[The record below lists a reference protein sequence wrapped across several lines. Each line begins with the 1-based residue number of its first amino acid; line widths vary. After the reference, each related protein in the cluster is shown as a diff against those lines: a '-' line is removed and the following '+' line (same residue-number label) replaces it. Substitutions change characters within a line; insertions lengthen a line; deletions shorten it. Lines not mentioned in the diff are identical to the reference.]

1 MGCCENK
8 NSGFLK
14 SEHNELENSPV
25 NYNSREELEKTI
37 ENNTSFSFF
46 FNRFIGIILI
56 FSDHWYKE
64 QTSNESKL
72 HSLFKKQEENQKER
86 INELSISIFHFNIYL
101 YNR

>member
-37 ENNTSFSFF
+37 ENNTSFFF
-46 FNRFIGIILI
+46 VFLI
-56 FSDHWYKE
+56 FYYKFIKF
-64 QTSNESKL
+64 NFFR
-72 HSLFKKQEENQKER
+72 SLV
-86 INELSISIFHFNIYL
+86 
-101 YNR
+101 